1 MLLRLRQYRSLR
13 SAFRFGSY
21 FLARDWLGSKYLRKQ
36 VVELLFLDFHVTDDS
51 MAWFGTGPEGFG
63 PSERVVSTFH
73 RIISPAH

>member
-1 MLLRLRQYRSLR
+1 
-13 SAFRFGSY
+13 
-21 FLARDWLGSKYLRKQ
+21 
-36 VVELLFLDFHVTDDS
+36 